1 MYTFVSYVVKVLGEA
16 VIRRLIYTAALLLI
30 GVVGVFIISMQ
41 LLGKV
46 QVRACLQATRHSRC
60 SPHLHALGKV

>member
-1 MYTFVSYVVKVLGEA
+1 MSYVVKVLGEA

-46 QVRACLQATRHSRC
+46 QVRACLQATHHSQ
-60 SPHLHALGKV
+60 L